1 MFCKCSNGKSG
12 LNYVKKA
19 AAESLL
25 RDSTSTLTECVSLN
39 LKFRMRKFAALP
51 LMAVVLAVATL
62 GGRVL
67 AETHV
72 YEVVEKVFH
81 AQKDYG
87 NAYLEVDLW
96 VELTG
101 PGGTY
106 RIPAFWDGGNTF
118 RARLVATAP
127 GEWRWST
134 SNQTGD
140 SGLDGKSGTF
150 SAAAWTESEMQANP
164 NRRGFIRRSTNNH
177 TLEYA
182 DGTPFFYA
190 GDTWWSALT
199 RIYSWDSDQ
208 GKAGISFQDA
218 LALRKAQGFTGINM
232 IACFPTDTVRG
243 IWDKSIHGE
252 KVAEDG
258 STPFE
263 ISSDGD
269 ADYTR
274 INPKY
279 WQQADRKW
287 RHMWE
292 NGFVP
297 FIETVR
303 RHEKWPWENEAE
315 KNAFTN
321 YVRYLWARW
330 GCYNMIFS
338 WVHAD
343 AGDAKIQQAWSGL
356 VVKAHAE
363 LGDGR
368 LPYGQPRTVMC
379 PGSSKSYWYGLS
391 PRILDLNSVS
401 NKGRDGES
409 IGWLRE
415 MFFLD
420 DPLPVYNLEPY
431 YPGVGVDW
439 HPKPQE
445 GMTDGQMAQFLM
457 YGCVL
462 NGGALAGHAWGDCYW
477 GGAATHPKRPI
488 TAGDPHKNGFNRW
501 TAASMGKLKDFI
513 LESGHDYRV
522 LVPAVK
528 NLAAPDGELLCL
540 ALAPDKSQGLGF
552 VSAGKNSCDIVDLT
566 PNAAYSVEWWHI
578 DNGGWQDKTV
588 QRADGNGRLSMSD
601 IPGGDKRGWAFRILI
616 SGDEM
621 DIESAD

>member
-1 MFCKCSNGKSG
+1 MSCKSLNGGSG

-19 AAESLL
+19 TAESLL
-25 RDSTSTLTECVSLN
+25 RDSTSTLTERVSLN

-51 LMAVVLAVATL
+51 LVAVVLAVATL
-62 GGRVL
+62 SGRVF
-67 AETHV
+67 AETRV

-81 AQKDYG
+81 AQKGYG

-101 PGGTY
+101 PGATY

-134 SNQTGD
+134 SNLTGD

-164 NRRGFIRRSTNNH
+164 NRRGFIRPSTNNH

-263 ISSDGD
+263 VSSDGD

-274 INPKY
+274 INPQY

-303 RHEKWPWENEAE
+303 RHEMWPWENEAR

-343 AGDAKIQQAWSGL
+343 AGNAKIQQAWSRL

-401 NKGRDGES
+401 NQGRDGKS

-431 YPGVGVDW
+431 YPGVDVDW

-462 NGGALAGHAWGDCYW
+462 NGGALVGHAWGDCYW
-477 GGAATHPKRPI
+477 GGPATVPKRPI

-513 LESGHDYRV
+513 LDSGHDYRV

-552 VSAGKNSCDIVDLT
+552 VSAGKNSCDIVELT
-566 PNAAYSVEWWHI
+566 PNAVYRVEWWHI

-588 QRADGNGRLSMSD
+588 QKADGNGHLSMPD
-601 IPGGDKRGWAFRILI
+601 VPGGDKRGWAFRILR
-616 SGDEM
+616 SV
-621 DIESAD
+621 

>member
-1 MFCKCSNGKSG
+1 MMK
-12 LNYVKKA
+12 
-19 AAESLL
+19 
-25 RDSTSTLTECVSLN
+25 TSSLN

-62 GGRVL
+62 GGQVS
-67 AETHV
+67 AGTHV

-81 AQKDYG
+81 AQKDYD

-96 VELTG
+96 VALTG

-127 GEWRWST
+127 GQWRWST
-134 SNQTGD
+134 SHQTGD
-140 SGLDGKSGTF
+140 SGLDGQRGTF

-164 NRRGFIRRSTNNH
+164 NRRGFIRPSTNRH

-182 DGTPFFYA
+182 DGTPFFYT
-190 GDTWWSALT
+190 GDTWWSVLT
-199 RIYSWDSDQ
+199 KIYAWDSDQ

-218 LALRKAQGFTGINM
+218 LALRKAQGFNGINM
-232 IACFPTDTVRG
+232 IACFPTDTVKG

-252 KVAEDG
+252 KVTEDG

-269 ADYTR
+269 VDYRR

-287 RHMWE
+287 RYMSE
-292 NGFVP
+292 IGFVP
-297 FIETVR
+297 FVETVR
-303 RHEKWPWENEAE
+303 RHENWPWDSEAQQ
-315 KNAFTN
+315 NTFTN

-343 AGDAKIQQAWSGL
+343 AGDDDVQLAWSRL

-379 PGSSKSYWYGLS
+379 PGSSKSFWYGLS
-391 PRILDLNSVS
+391 PRLLDLNSVS
-401 NKGRDGES
+401 NQGRDGES

-431 YPGVGVDW
+431 YPGVGAW
-439 HPKPQE
+439 HPKPLE

-477 GGAATHPKRPI
+477 GGTATHAKPPVTK
-488 TAGDPHKNGFNRW
+488 GDPHKNGFNRW
-501 TAASMGKLKDFI
+501 TAASMGKLKDFV
-513 LESGHDYRV
+513 LDSGHDYRV

-540 ALAPDKSQGLGF
+540 ALAPDKGQGLGF
-552 VSAGKNSCDIVDLT
+552 VSAGKDSCDIIDLT
-566 PNAAYSVEWWHI
+566 PNARYSVEWWHI
-578 DNGGWQDKTV
+578 DNGGWQDKTL
-588 QRADGNGRLSMSD
+588 QKADGNGRLSMPD
-601 IPGGDKRGWAFRILI
+601 VPGGDKRGWAFRILRTDSRI
-616 SGDEM
+616 TSRF
-621 DIESAD
+621 